1 MAVGICSKCGQER
14 ALMRSGLCGS
24 CVRSAALN
32 GAGPVQADL
41 RSNAL
46 PVVQDNNVL
55 VKKIDT
61 LLSRVDDVGESVATV
76 RDLVRG
82 DSEDED
88 EDDEAPGEIVLP
100 GESDEDGEDGDE
112 DQPSPDDS
120 GGASGFIIALF
131 LVLFAALAIFLW
143 LGGGLIKAA
152 RNRFL
157 SDNSAQTT
165 SRTMTESS

>member
-55 VKKIDT
+55 VKKIDS
-61 LLSRVDDVGESVATV
+61 LIARVDNVGESVDTV

-88 EDDEAPGEIVLP
+88 EDEDSPRQMDSPGELDIN
-100 GESDEDGEDGDE
+100 GEDGDE
-112 DQPSPDDS
+112 DQPAPDDS
-120 GGASGFIIALF
+120 GEVPGYVIAFFLIIIG
-131 LVLFAALAIFLW
+131 VLAVVLW
-143 LGGGLIKAA
+143 LGGGIIRSA
-152 RNRFL
+152 RTRFFP
-157 SDNSAQTT
+157 DNSAQTT